1 MREFKSDADT
11 DAGFAGSIARFYGA
25 MARQPLD
32 LMKLGLTTG
41 NQMFGLLGGL
51 DQGANMGTNPGDK
64 RFADPV
70 WDSNPGYRLLKQ
82 SYLAGCANTMGW
94 IDGLDLSP
102 RDSERMKLL
111 AGTML
116 DSLSPT
122 NLLVGNPAAMKK
134 TLETGGENLVAGLRN
149 LADDLVNND
158 GMPSMVDR
166 SKFQVGG
173 NLGVSEGAVVHR
185 DSLRELIQ
193 YAPQTDQVKGTPI
206 LIVPPQI
213 NKFYVWDLAPERSM
227 VEFLVQQGY
236 QVFIVSWRNPGAQ
249 DADYGLEDYV
259 ASLDHASEIVTQI
272 TGAPKLHVAG
282 ACSGGITMSML
293 LGYWATKGI
302 DRAATATFLV
312 TILDTDGAANTSMG
326 LFANREVL
334 ALAKTVS
341 RARGV
346 VEGKD
351 LAKVFAWLR
360 PNDLVWAY
368 WVNNYLMGQNPPAFD
383 ILYWNDD
390 TTNMTA
396 KLHGDYMALLESNG
410 LVSGTATILGET
422 VDLGAVTCDAYVL
435 GGTTDHITPWDGCY
449 RTVHMLGGSTEFV
462 LSSSGHIQAIVNPPS
477 NRKAKFRRM
486 DTPPQDPE
494 AFLKNSTP
502 VEGTWWL
509 HWADWMG
516 SRSAKDQPAP
526 KALGNGD
533 FPALCAAPGT
543 YVVQEAGQS

>member
-1 MREFKSDADT
+1 MSDNGSD
-11 DAGFAGSIARFYGA
+11 DQGFAGAISKFYGA
-25 MARQPLD
+25 MARQPMD
-32 LMKLGLTTG
+32 MMKLGLNTG
-41 NQMFGLLGGL
+41 NQMFGILSGL
-51 DQGANMGTNPGDK
+51 DKTDGEPSKDK

-70 WDSNPGYRLLKQ
+70 WDSNPSYRMMKDGYLTWC
-82 SYLAGCANTMGW
+82 SNTMGW
-94 IDGLDLSP
+94 IDGLDLEH
-102 RDSERMKLL
+102 RDAERIRLL
-111 AGTML
+111 AGTIL
-116 DSLSPT
+116 DSFSPT
-122 NLLVGNPAAMKK
+122 NVLAGNPAAMKK
-134 TLETGGENLVAGLRN
+134 TLESGGENILSGLRN
-149 LADDLVNND
+149 MVDDLVNND

-166 SKFQVGG
+166 SKFEVGV
-173 NLGVSEGAVVHR
+173 NLGISKGEVVHR

-193 YAPQTDQVKGTPI
+193 YAPQTDKVKGTPI

-213 NKFYVWDLAPERSM
+213 NKFYVWDLSPERSL

-236 QVFIVSWRNPGAQ
+236 MVFIVSWRNPNAK
-249 DADYGLEDYV
+249 DAEYGLDDYV
-259 ASLDHASEIVTQI
+259 ASLDQASEVVTKI
-272 TGAPKLHVAG
+272 TGAPKIHVAG

-293 LGYWATKGI
+293 LGYWAAKGI
-302 DRAATATFLV
+302 DRAETATFMV
-312 TILDTDGAANTSMG
+312 TILDTEGAANTSMG

-334 ALAKTVS
+334 SIAKTVS

-360 PNDLVWAY
+360 PNDLIWAY

-396 KLHGDYMALLESNG
+396 KLHGDYMSLLEDNG
-410 LVSGTATILGET
+410 LVSGSAEILGET
-422 VDLGAVTCDAYVL
+422 IDLSNVTCDAFVL

-449 RTVHMLGGSTEFV
+449 RTVNMLGGKTEFV

-486 DTPPQDPE
+486 ENAPSDHE
-494 AFLKNSTP
+494 VFLENSEP

-509 HWADWMG
+509 HWNEWL
-516 SRSAKDQPAP
+516 SERSTKEKNAP
-526 KALGNGD
+526 KSMGNKE
-533 FPALCAAPGT
+533 FPALCPAPGT
-543 YVVQEAGQS
+543 YVAEEAGRS